1 MLTVICLVAVIL
13 LLAAIGVLWMELR
26 VELER
31 VRVAQEVRLA
41 DWQLRQLTRQALQ
54 RMLDEARQG
63 HGRDG

>member
-1 MLTVICLVAVIL
+1 MLTALGLVAVIL
-13 LLAAIGVLWMELR
+13 VLAAIGVLWMELR

>member
-13 LLAAIGVLWMELR
+13 LLAAIGVLWIQLR

-41 DWQLRQLTRQALQ
+41 DWQLRQMTRQALQ

>member
-13 LLAAIGVLWMELR
+13 LLAAIGVLWIQLR

-31 VRVAQEVRLA
+31 VRVAQEARLA
-41 DWQLRQLTRQALQ
+41 EWQLRQLTRQALQ
-54 RMLDEARQG
+54 RMLDDARQG